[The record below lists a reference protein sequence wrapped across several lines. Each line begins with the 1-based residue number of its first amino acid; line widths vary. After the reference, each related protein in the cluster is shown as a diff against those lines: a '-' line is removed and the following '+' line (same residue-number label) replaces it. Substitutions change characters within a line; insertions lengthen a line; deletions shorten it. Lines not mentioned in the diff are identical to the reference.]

1 MTALQVALRR
11 SLRDLATPRAGETL
25 LCALSGG
32 PDSVALVHALAL
44 AAPRMGFRV
53 SAAHLDHGL
62 RPDSGQDAQFCRN
75 LCERLGVSLHMGS
88 ADVRRRARRDGQGL
102 ESAARE
108 ERYAFLGGV
117 ALSQGAVAIAVAHT
131 RDDQAE
137 TLLLRLLR
145 GSGSVG
151 LGAMRARRGRLIRP
165 LLGVSRVQVLEHLAS
180 HSLTWREDPS
190 NADLSLLRNRVRH
203 ELLPQLEA
211 RFNPNLRRTLARTA
225 AILAEDA
232 AFLGAQAKV
241 LYRSSAES
249 TPAGLS
255 LELAELRNAP
265 SALARHVLRLALKHA
280 GGLRGVAAIHIERLL
295 DLACSK
301 TPSGR
306 RVPLPG
312 GREVRFRTN
321 QMTIVRAALARPVVA
336 AGVPA

>member
-1 MTALQVALRR
+1 MTPLQVALRR
-11 SLRDLATPRAGETL
+11 SLRDLGTPRAGQTL

-32 PDSVALVHALAL
+32 PDSVALVHALAV

-53 SAAHLDHGL
+53 IAAHLDHRL
-62 RPDSGQDAQFCRN
+62 RPDSGQDAEFCRN

-88 ADVRRRARRDGQGL
+88 ADVRLRARRDAQGL

-108 ERYAFLGGV
+108 ERYAFLEGV
-117 ALSQGAVAIAVAHT
+117 ARSQSAVAIAVAHT

-145 GSGSVG
+145 GSGSSG
-151 LGAMRARRGRLIRP
+151 LGAMRARRGLLIRP
-165 LLGVSRVQVLEHLAS
+165 LLGVSRARVLEHLAS
-180 HSLTWREDPS
+180 HGLTWREDPS

-203 ELLPQLEA
+203 ELLPLLEA
-211 RFNPNLRRTLARTA
+211 RFNPKLRRTLARTA

-232 AFLGAQAKV
+232 AVLGAQARM
-241 LYRSSAES
+241 LYRSSARRA
-249 TPAGLS
+249 PAGIS
-255 LELAELRNAP
+255 LELAGLRSAP
-265 SALARHVLRLALKHA
+265 PALGRHVLRVALKRA

-295 DLACSK
+295 GLARSK

-306 RVPLPG
+306 SLPLPG

-321 QMTIVRAALARPVVA
+321 QMTIARAALPRPVVA
-336 AGVPA
+336 PGVPA